1 MLNVNT
7 AAVRGKIAEKGLTLS
22 STAERLDLNR
32 NTLASYL
39 QDPER
44 MTIGVAKRL
53 ETMLCDNE
61 ADSRRLFFGD
71 TLRNTQDSSAADT
84 PQTREEGEKQ

>member
-22 STAERLDLNR
+22 STAERLALNR

-53 ETMLCDNE
+53 ETMLCDSE

-71 TLRNTQDSSAADT
+71 NLRSMQDSSAADT
-84 PQTREEGEKQ
+84 PQTQEEGESQ